1 MQTENRLLDDLARVA
16 AGAVEG
22 LAGLRQEIEA
32 RLRDRV
38 ERLLRGMDLVD
49 REEFEAVKAMAA
61 RARAEQEA
69 LLARVAA
76 LEAAARRQEP
86 RARKAPG
93 APAAEDDTTAGA

>member
-38 ERLLRGMDLVD
+38 EGLLRGMDLVD
-49 REEFEAVKAMAA
+49 RDEFEAVKAMAA

-76 LEAAARRQEP
+76 LEAAAGRPGP
-86 RARKAPG
+86 RGRKAPG
-93 APAAEDDTTAGA
+93 DPTAEDGTPAGA

>member
-38 ERLLRGMDLVD
+38 EGLLRGMDLVERD
-49 REEFEAVKAMAA
+49 EFEAVKAMAA

-76 LEAAARRQEP
+76 LEAAAGRPGP
-86 RARKAPG
+86 RARKAPSD
-93 APAAEDDTTAGA
+93 PAAEDGTAAEA